1 LLWVAALIGVME
13 WQYQL
18 GEMVYESNVW
28 QDIGWAII
36 PIAIVLGITRWQFAK
51 KNTLSSEQ
59 TTSARTWAWVGCVPL
74 VAALIG
80 WFMIMSLN
88 SSGNAAPLPYVP
100 LINPLDITLAA
111 VLLMFFI
118 WHRGVN
124 KHLNKLQ
131 SVIPVLPSLMGFTL
145 LNGVLLRTLHHW
157 VGTPFEW
164 ASIFTNST
172 VQMSFTFLWGITAFL
187 LMLLAHKRAQRQL
200 WIVGAALMGLVVAKL
215 FLLDL
220 SQTGSVERIASFI
233 GAGLMLLV
241 MGYFAPLPPVK
252 KESSNTDSSPE
263 LKTNSEKE

>member
-1 LLWVAALIGVME
+1 MRLQVS
-13 WQYQL
+13 
-18 GEMVYESNVW
+18 SNKVH
-28 QDIGWAII
+28 
-36 PIAIVLGITRWQFAK
+36 
-51 KNTLSSEQ
+51 
-59 TTSARTWAWVGCVPL
+59 TWAWIGCVPL
-74 VAALIG
+74 VVSLIS
-80 WFMIMSLN
+80 WFMIMSLH

-100 LINPLDITLAA
+100 LINPLDITLGA

-124 KHLNKLQ
+124 KHLSKLQ
-131 SVIPVLPSLMGFTL
+131 SIMPVLPSIMGFTL

-172 VQMSFTFLWGITAFL
+172 VQMSFTFLWGITAFA
-187 LMLLAHKRAQRQL
+187 LMLLAHKRGQRQI

-220 SQTGSVERIASFI
+220 SQHGSVERIASFI

-241 MGYFAPLPPVK
+241 MGYFAPLPPARKELSSKEVASADSTANLK
-252 KESSNTDSSPE
+252 TESIKESS
-263 LKTNSEKE
+263 